1 MYCGVS
7 GGVLVF
13 MEIGELLGMIIS
25 YIKDFNLLSSFFYV
39 NFSIFIDF
47 FYKLVLVYKNGVIE
61 DIV

>member
-47 FYKLVLVYKNGVIE
+47 FYKFVLVYKNGVIE